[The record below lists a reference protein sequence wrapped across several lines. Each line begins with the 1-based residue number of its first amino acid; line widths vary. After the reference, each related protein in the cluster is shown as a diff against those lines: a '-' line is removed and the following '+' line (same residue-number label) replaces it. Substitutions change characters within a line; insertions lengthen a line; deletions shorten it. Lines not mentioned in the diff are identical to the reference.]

1 MLKQALLNLNIT
13 QPNHLMR
20 KSLFKPPSIARFFF
34 LVYFILPISC
44 DDCLD
49 SCCGTNYEHVYTEI
63 EAMNL
68 AVGSLESNLDH
79 DWYEFSSGQST
90 SFENA
95 AISIEV
101 TAVDTIV
108 NPTEI
113 ARSSQFLFSLINK
126 SYACTFAGPEPSQ
139 AIESI
144 TITSDTQIINDG
156 LVYESGDDLSSFF
169 SIARDADIVSI
180 EDFIDL
186 QNGFTYSF
194 GTTNSSIL
202 LKLDAHLQLP
212 GQMLTFRIRFDDG
225 SEFVLSTSEFIV
237 N

>member
-1 MLKQALLNLNIT
+1 MIIT
-13 QPNHLMR
+13 QPNHLM
-20 KSLFKPPSIARFFF
+20 KKFLSKPPIFAKLF
-34 LVYFILPISC
+34 LLIYFVLPISC
-44 DDCLD
+44 DDCQD
-49 SCCGTNYEHVYTEI
+49 SCCDTNYEHVYTEI
-63 EAMNL
+63 EAITL
-68 AVGSLESNLDH
+68 AVGSLEPHLDY
-79 DWYEFSSGQST
+79 DWYEFSSDQST

-108 NPTEI
+108 KPTES
-113 ARSSQFLFSLINK
+113 ARSSHFQFSLINR
-126 SYACTFAGPEPSQ
+126 SYACTFAGPEPIQ
-139 AIESI
+139 AIQSI
-144 TITSDTQIINDG
+144 TITSDTQITNDG

-169 SIARDADIVSI
+169 SIASDADVLTI

-202 LKLDAHLQLP
+202 LKLNAHLHLP
-212 GQMLTFRIRFDDG
+212 GQMLTFRMLFEDE
-225 SEFVLSTSEFIV
+225 SEFVLSTNEFII